1 MTGPYLLHKQINELI
16 RITLNL
22 FTFARR
28 LKMWTTLSH
37 IVLKNRLALII
48 ILGII
53 TVFMAYK
60 AKDVQF
66 TYSFFTPVPPDD
78 PDMIFFSKFKETF
91 GEDANIVAIGIKDSA
106 LYTVQNFRRFKYLS
120 DELLSISGVKQ
131 VVSIPLFKVLK
142 KDTKNKQF
150 NLENIFDEIPDEQEK
165 LDSLLNFANRQRF
178 FSDQIINQ
186 ENGAT
191 FILISIEND
200 ILNTKGRDVVIKD
213 IEHVSEAF
221 GESTNI
227 TMHYVGLPYIRT
239 EVNGS
244 VKSELIM
251 FLFLSLFITALILLI
266 FFRSWDAVV
275 FPLIIIVVVVIW
287 SMGTLAIL
295 DYRITILTGLLPP
308 VIVVIGIPNS
318 IYLLNRYHQLIDVHG
333 NKIRALSEVIRKIGL
348 VALITNFTTA
358 VGFLVL
364 LFTGIKDLQEFGLVA
379 GINIMATFLVSIILI
394 PAVFSYLPAPQG
406 KQLKH
411 LKFKLL
417 DFALTT
423 LDLLVHRHRY
433 RVFAFTGIIIGISIF
448 GVLKLRAVTY
458 IVDDVPENSQV
469 KKDLKFFEENFSGIM
484 PLEIVVDTGKKKG
497 VLRQDF
503 LSKVDELETYLNDQK
518 YISKPVSI
526 VSMIKASRQAFY
538 NGNPAYYSLPTKSDR
553 NFILRYFASDQS
565 ETSLLNTFVDED
577 QQKMRI
583 SLKVADIGSIKLD
596 SLLVNIVNAKIDE
609 LFLDSGVEAK
619 ATGTTL
625 LFVKG
630 NKFLVQNLRLSLI
643 LAFVIIAI
651 IMGILFKNPKMIAVS
666 LIPNLIPL
674 VMIAGI
680 MGYFDIALRPSTVLI
695 FSVVFGISVDDSIHF
710 LAKYRQ
716 ELFANNFFV
725 PLAISKSIRETG
737 ASMIYT
743 SVILFA
749 GFIIFSASDFIGTT
763 MLGVLTSTTLLIAMF
778 ANLVVLP
785 ALLMVFDDGKRKKNA
800 HPLIEQ
806 YDEFYQED
814 EDEEINLEKI
824 RIQENGVHAANEF
837 QKK

>member
-1 MTGPYLLHKQINELI
+1 MY
-16 RITLNL
+16 
-22 FTFARR
+22 TFAPRF
-28 LKMWTTLSH
+28 KMWTKLAH
-37 IVLKNRLALII
+37 IVLKNRLTLII

-60 AKDVQF
+60 AKDIQF
-66 TYSFFTPVPPDD
+66 TYSFFTPVPEDD
-78 PDMIFFSKFKETF
+78 PDMIYFSKFKENF
-91 GEDANIVAIGIKDSA
+91 GEDANIVAIGIKDSS
-106 LYTVQNFRRFKYLS
+106 LYKVQNFRRFKYLS
-120 DELLSISGVKQ
+120 DELLTIKGIKQ
-131 VVSIPLFKVLK
+131 VVSIPLFKTLK
-142 KDTKNKQF
+142 KDTKNKRF
-150 NLENIFDEIPDEQEK
+150 LLETIFDEIPDDQES
-165 LDSLLNFANRQRF
+165 LDSLLNYANDQKF
-178 FSDQIINQ
+178 YSDQIIN
-186 ENGAT
+186 EKNGAT
-191 FILISIEND
+191 FILISIENEV
-200 ILNTKGRDVVIKD
+200 LNTKERDTVIKD
-213 IEHVSEAF
+213 IEHVAEAF
-221 GESTNI
+221 SESTGI
-227 TMHYVGLPYIRT
+227 TLHYVGLPYIRT

-251 FLFLSLFITALILLI
+251 FLFLSLFVTALILLF

-275 FPLIIIVVVVIW
+275 FPLIIIIVVVIW
-287 SMGTLAIL
+287 SMGTLGIL
-295 DYRITILTGLLPP
+295 DYKITILTGLLPP
-308 VIVVIGIPNS
+308 IIVVIGIPNS
-318 IYLLNRYHQLIDVHG
+318 IYLLNRYHQLIDKHG
-333 NKIRALSEVIRKIGL
+333 NKIRALSHVIRKIGL

-364 LFTGIKDLQEFGLVA
+364 MFTGIKDLQEFGLVA

-394 PAVFSYLPAPQG
+394 PAVFSYLPTPHG

-411 LKFKLL
+411 LKFKML
-417 DFALTT
+417 DFTLTT
-423 LDLLVHRHRY
+423 LDLIVHRHRY
-433 RVFAFTGIIIGISIF
+433 RVFAFAGAIVVISIF
-448 GVLKLRAVTY
+448 GVLKLRAETF
-458 IVDDVPENSQV
+458 IVDDVPEHSQV

-484 PLEIVVDTGKKKG
+484 PLEIVVDSGKKKG
-497 VLRQDF
+497 VLRHAF
-503 LSKVDELETYLNDQK
+503 LEKVNELENFLHEQK

-538 NGNPAYYSLPTKSDR
+538 NNNPDYYDLPTKSDR
-553 NFILRYFASDQS
+553 NFILRYFSGGQS
-565 ETSLLNTFVDED
+565 ENSLLKTFVDED
-577 QQKMRI
+577 LQIMRI

-596 SLLVNIVNAKIDE
+596 SLLTNVVNKKIDE
-609 LFLDSGVEAK
+609 LFKDTGVEAK

-630 NKFLVQNLRLSLI
+630 NKFLIQNLRLSLI
-643 LAFVIIAI
+643 LAFVVIAI
-651 IMGILFKNPKMIAVS
+651 IMGILFRSPKMIAIS
-666 LIPNLIPL
+666 LIPNIIPL
-674 VMIAGI
+674 IMIAGI

-749 GFIIFSASDFIGTT
+749 GFIIFSGSEFIGTT

-785 ALLMVFDDGKRKKNA
+785 ALLMVFDDGKRKKGT
-800 HPLIEQ
+800 HPLIEH

-814 EDEEINLEKI
+814 EDEEINLEQIK
-824 RIQENGVHAANEF
+824 IQENGVGNTKEF
-837 QKK
+837 KNR